1 MSDASNSDK
10 QDKAVSAEESL
21 RKERYELL
29 QRLEDLLEMPM
40 LVLAFVWLALLIAE
54 LIWGE
59 SLLFEIIGTIIW
71 GIFIL
76 DFAVKFVLAPHKV
89 SYLKQNWLIALSVLI
104 PPLRLL
110 RVVWV
115 FRLLQLARVGRGL
128 RLFRVVS
135 SLNRGMRALRA
146 SLSRRGFG
154 YVIALTILV
163 TLVGAAGMYAFES
176 GAPGGMKSYGEA
188 LWWTAMVL
196 TTMGSQYWP
205 QTVEGRLLCVFL
217 ALYAFA
223 VFGYVTA
230 TLATFFVGRD
240 AENDE
245 AELAGAKQL
254 AVLREEVIALRAEI
268 HELLRRM
275 P

>member
-10 QDKAVSAEESL
+10 QDKAVSAEEAL

-40 LVLAFVWLALLIAE
+40 IILAFLWLALLIME

-89 SYLKQNWLIALSVLI
+89 AYLKQNWLIALSLLI
-104 PPLRLL
+104 PALRLF
-110 RVVWV
+110 RVVRV

-163 TLVGAAGMYAFES
+163 TLAGAAGMYAFES

-205 QTVEGRLLCVFL
+205 QTVEGRLLCIFL

-230 TLATFFVGRD
+230 TLATFFLGRD

-254 AVLREEVIALRAEI
+254 AALREEVIALRAEI
-268 HELLRRM
+268 HELPRRM